1 MTKTKSKISLIKL
14 LTPKQWL
21 IVLVVFA
28 AVLGLFT
35 YTFLWPNRIEG
46 KPFVKIVIKK
56 GQTLNQVIDTLYSKG
71 IIPSKRNMKIAAYLL
86 GAEKNIVAGRY
97 EIPNSIS
104 YVNLVLLFK
113 EGKCEQP
120 VYVHLYEGITLRA
133 LGKVLN
139 DKLLIDSS
147 DVVRLATDQI
157 FIDSLASEQQNNLSL
172 TLNSLE
178 GYLLP
183 GDYYFYKD
191 TSPNE
196 VLRKLNAKFVSFFS
210 ENLKGS
216 SVFPKYNFNQ
226 VITMASII
234 QGESKK
240 SEEHK
245 TIAGVYYNRLRL
257 GMKLQADP
265 TIQYALNGKW
275 RRLLYSDLKIESP
288 YNTYKHFGLPPG
300 PINNPG
306 QSAILAALNPEEHN
320 YIFFVADGTGGH
332 TFSENYGKHLLAIKD
347 YKSKI
352 ETLVTKTN

>member
-1 MTKTKSKISLIKL
+1 MTKTKSKISLKKL

-21 IVLVVFA
+21 IVIVVFA
-28 AVLGLFT
+28 AMLGLFT
-35 YTFLWPNRIEG
+35 YTFFWPNRIEG

-56 GQTLNQVIDTLYSKG
+56 GHTLNQVIDTLYSKG

-104 YVNLVLLFK
+104 YVNLVLMFK

-120 VYVHLYEGITLRA
+120 VYVHLYDGITLRA

-139 DKLLIDSS
+139 DKLFIDSS

-157 FIDSLASEQQNNLSL
+157 FIDSLAFEQRNNLSL

-216 SVFPKYNFNQ
+216 SVIPKYNSNQ
-226 VITMASII
+226 IITMASII

-275 RRLLYSDLKIESP
+275 RRLLYSDLQIESP

-332 TFSENYGKHLLAIKD
+332 TFSENYRQHLLAVKD

-352 ETLVTKTN
+352 ETSVTKTN